1 MDLIFIFYGPQEQ
14 PPSPFISASSSAR
27 FWEEEVIKIFTF
39 NNVQIDPQS
48 AEQGIEKQAASRE
61 VSSLA
66 GY

>member
-14 PPSPFISASSSAR
+14 PPSPFISASSAR